1 MEKEIQDIATQL
13 EEELKDTGGEQ
24 AEPKAETTPAEPE
37 PKPAEEAP
45 EPEKDAEP
53 SAEQAPVTEPVPA
66 EPAPAAEPQPEP
78 LILGKFKTQA
88 DLEKAYKSLEKR
100 FTEKSQQVSEIIKTE
115 SDDFDKMVAQQISNA
130 TWDLVNKA
138 VNTISDPNNYKE
150 AVYELNL
157 FQRTGDVAH
166 LEKARGFLDPRV
178 DRRLEVDAMNASAA
192 IRQEANAHR
201 DDIELQPVREALIEL
216 DQEYPD
222 WMADATHQDILVEA
236 IKLNRK
242 VDVRGVKSLID
253 AAEQAA
259 VERYKASIARKQ
271 AVETEKTPAVSIKA
285 AERAPL
291 PEKEKPFYEMTT
303 AEQLKKEFE
312 QP

>member
-24 AEPKAETTPAEPE
+24 SEPKAETTPAEPE
-37 PKPAEEAP
+37 PKPAEDAP
-45 EPEKDAEP
+45 ESKKDAEP
-53 SAEQAPVTEPVPA
+53 SAEQAPVA
-66 EPAPAAEPQPEP
+66 EPAPAEPDPATEPQPEP

-115 SDDFDKMVAQQISNA
+115 SGDFDKMVAQQISNA

-157 FQRTGDVAH
+157 FQRTGDVVH

-178 DRRLEVDAMNASAA
+178 DRRLEVDAMNTYAA

-201 DDIELQPVREALIEL
+201 DDIELQPMREALIEL

-222 WMADATHQDILVEA
+222 WMADKTHQDLLVAA

-271 AVETEKTPAVSIKA
+271 AVEAEKTPAVSIKA

-291 PEKEKPFYEMTT
+291 PEKEKPFCEMTT